1 MDINY
6 FILTFLPEVE
16 NQKEDRR
23 RKIKA
28 LIESLKKED
37 LDSFKLKLREDDNKE
52 SPLLLAAEYGS
63 YKILK
68 SIMELGDNI
77 ENHQDDFT
85 LDDFNAEGENVL
97 HLRKF

>member
-1 MDINY
+1 M
-6 FILTFLPEVE
+6 
-16 NQKEDRR
+16 QQEDVNT
-23 RKIKA
+23 
-28 LIESLKKED
+28 LL
-37 LDSFKLKLREDDNKE
+37 LKLRKDNNKE

-85 LDDFNAEGENVL
+85 LDDCNAEGENVL
-97 HLRKF
+97 HLSKF